1 MMKNRLLILFLP
13 LLLSVVP
20 AAAKGLSAEK
30 RKEIS
35 QMLTRILDREVA
47 GCKTNVTQVVDAGNR
62 LTLYA
67 SIGMSYYPFR
77 ERSVAAIYDSIRSL
91 LPASLARRRLSLV
104 TDKHPIEE
112 LIPQIYRSGSRGKTF
127 TNRSDR
133 PLVTRLSS
141 PVKPTHG
148 LAGRHIAMW
157 QSHGRYFDQEENRW
171 RWQRS
176 RLWETCEDL
185 YTQSYVLPYLVPM
198 LERAGANVLLPRERD
213 VQTEEAI
220 ADNDAGVDEGSS
232 YVEFTG
238 DRRWFDAG
246 TGFAHRREVYVEC
259 QNPFAEG
266 TTRGVQTVTDGRES
280 RAEWSADLPASG
292 EYAVYVSYKTVER
305 SSEDALYTVRH
316 LGGESRFAVNQ
327 TMGGG
332 TWIYL
337 GTFRFAAGQNP
348 ALVTLSNRSSK
359 KNRVVTADAVKI
371 GGGENHRMGL
381 FDMIL
386 LKDNHIDF
394 AGGIVPAIRGAKQY
408 LRERDKNIPI
418 ECEVRTLEDID
429 LVFEAGGV
437 DRIMFDNFTPAM
449 TREAVKKVAG
459 RCETE
464 SSGGITLSTMRDY
477 AECGVDFI
485 SVGALTHQIK
495 SLDMSLKACE

>member
-176 RLWETCEDL
+176 RLWMTCEDL

-198 LERAGANVLLPRERD
+198 LENAGACVMLPRERD
-213 VQTEEAI
+213 VQKYEVL
-220 ADNDAGVDEGSS
+220 ADNDAAGQYAETDGPEKWQPGGV
-232 YVEFTG
+232 
-238 DRRWFDAG
+238 
-246 TGFAHRREVYVEC
+246 GFRYTAPAKTRSGMVRPAVCGRLPGV
-259 QNPFAEG
+259 PRAAP
-266 TTRGVQTVTDGRES
+266 RGVPPS
-280 RAEWSADLPASG
+280 PSG
-292 EYAVYVSYKTVER
+292 
-305 SSEDALYTVRH
+305 
-316 LGGESRFAVNQ
+316 VN
-327 TMGGG
+327 
-332 TWIYL
+332 
-337 GTFRFAAGQNP
+337 
-348 ALVTLSNRSSK
+348 
-359 KNRVVTADAVKI
+359 
-371 GGGENHRMGL
+371 
-381 FDMIL
+381 
-386 LKDNHIDF
+386 
-394 AGGIVPAIRGAKQY
+394 
-408 LRERDKNIPI
+408 
-418 ECEVRTLEDID
+418 
-429 LVFEAGGV
+429 
-437 DRIMFDNFTPAM
+437 TPSM
-449 TREAVKKVAG
+449 
-459 RCETE
+459 
-464 SSGGITLSTMRDY
+464 
-477 AECGVDFI
+477 
-485 SVGALTHQIK
+485 
-495 SLDMSLKACE
+495 

>member
-266 TTRGVQTVTDGRES
+266 TARGVQTVTDGRES

-371 GGGENHRMGL
+371 GGGMG
-381 FDMIL
+381 
-386 LKDNHIDF
+386 NV
-394 AGGIVPAIRGAKQY
+394 AR
-408 LRERDKNIPI
+408 
-418 ECEVRTLEDID
+418 
-429 LVFEAGGV
+429 
-437 DRIMFDNFTPAM
+437 TPAAEFR
-449 TREAVKKVAG
+449 TQDTDYFCEPSGYPRFCEGARYWLQWAGFDEKVYSPK
-459 RCETE
+459 EN
-464 SSGGITLSTMRDY
+464 RDDY
-477 AECGVDFI
+477 KD
-485 SVGALTHQIK
+485 
-495 SLDMSLKACE
+495 DYMSRAHWAAPNGCPTKRV

>member
-266 TTRGVQTVTDGRES
+266 TARGVQTVTDGRES

-337 GTFRFAAGQNP
+337 VYKVASYTYGPILGMFAFGMFTRCRVRDRWVPFAAVAAPLLSASLQYAARVWWSYHIGFELLIYN
-348 ALVTLSNRSSK
+348 ALFTMLGMLLLVRK
-359 KNRVVTADAVKI
+359 K
-371 GGGENHRMGL
+371 
-381 FDMIL
+381 
-386 LKDNHIDF
+386 
-394 AGGIVPAIRGAKQY
+394 
-408 LRERDKNIPI
+408 
-418 ECEVRTLEDID
+418 
-429 LVFEAGGV
+429 
-437 DRIMFDNFTPAM
+437 
-449 TREAVKKVAG
+449 
-459 RCETE
+459 
-464 SSGGITLSTMRDY
+464 
-477 AECGVDFI
+477 
-485 SVGALTHQIK
+485 
-495 SLDMSLKACE
+495 

>member
-112 LIPQIYRSGSRGKTF
+112 LIPQIYRSGSRGKPF

-176 RLWETCEDL
+176 RLGETCEDL

-266 TTRGVQTVTDGRES
+266 TARGVQTVTDGRES

-348 ALVTLSNRSSK
+348 ALQRRPHACCGVPHAGYRLFLRAERLSPFLRG
-359 KNRVVTADAVKI
+359 RP
-371 GGGENHRMGL
+371 
-381 FDMIL
+381 L
-386 LKDNHIDF
+386 L
-394 AGGIVPAIRGAKQY
+394 AAMGGISRNGLPPEGRARRLQGGLHVARPLGQRAHGRRRTAARRRGSEHSRRHGAGLP
-408 LRERDKNIPI
+408 LRRRRAPQRRDDRHAGHLLHTGERRPLRWV
-418 ECEVRTLEDID
+418 CQPL
-429 LVFEAGGV
+429 
-437 DRIMFDNFTPAM
+437 P
-449 TREAVKKVAG
+449 VA
-459 RCETE
+459 
-464 SSGGITLSTMRDY
+464 
-477 AECGVDFI
+477 
-485 SVGALTHQIK
+485 
-495 SLDMSLKACE
+495 